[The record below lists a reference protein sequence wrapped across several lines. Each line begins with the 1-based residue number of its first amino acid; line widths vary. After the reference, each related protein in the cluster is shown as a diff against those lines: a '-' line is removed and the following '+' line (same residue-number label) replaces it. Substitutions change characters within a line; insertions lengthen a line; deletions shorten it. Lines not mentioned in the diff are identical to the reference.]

1 MSHFAVM
8 VIGQNVENQLAPYH
22 EFECTGTVDQ
32 YVQTI
37 DRLPS
42 LLEDYAKDTRTMRK
56 GPDGQLLSAY
66 DDFFYRDPTE
76 EESAKIGSMGGSGFG
91 DGISYSSKDWGDRK
105 GYRTKVKYLPDG
117 WEELDVPV
125 SDCMSLV
132 DFIKYQ
138 TSDEFPILQEG
149 DDPDLHG
156 SCKYGWARVNA
167 AGEVIEYT
175 DRTNPNKQWDWYQI
189 GGRCSG
195 FLKLKQDAAGSL
207 GQRGLM
213 GSCANDGEG
222 RADSALKSAI
232 DFEGMRD
239 EAGAE
244 AAASW
249 DKAADAKI
257 AAGFAADTTW
267 DAWPVVRERH
277 PGNIEAAR
285 DEYHAQGAMQAAKKA
300 LDLWNDTDK
309 YLTPREEF
317 ILQARDS
324 ALVLFG
330 VVQDSK
336 WFAKG
341 EMGWFGMSTDDMT
354 QAEWNRKVNELLDE
368 LPDDTLITIVDCHI

>member
-42 LLEDYAKDTRTMRK
+42 LLEDYAKDTHSMLR
-56 GPDGQLLSAY
+56 GPEGELVSAY
-66 DDFFYRDPTE
+66 DDRFYREKTE
-76 EESAKIGSMGGSGFG
+76 EEKKGKTHLDA
-91 DGISYSSKDWGDRK
+91 SSKIRF
-105 GYRTKVKYLPDG
+105 VPEG
-117 WEELDVPV
+117 WTEQEVV
-125 SDCMSLV
+125 VNEFMSLV

-138 TSDEFPILQEG
+138 TSDGFPFLQEG
-149 DDPDLHG
+149 DELDLLDEH
-156 SCKYGWARVNA
+156 KWGWARVNA

-189 GGRCSG
+189 GGRWSG

-207 GQRGLM
+207 GHQGLM

-239 EAGAE
+239 EAGAK
-244 AAASW
+244 AATNW
-249 DKAADAKI
+249 DKAAEAKI
-257 AAGFAADTTW
+257 AAGLPADSMWEPW
-267 DAWPVVRERH
+267 DVVRERH
-277 PGNIEAAR
+277 PGNIDAAR
-285 DEYHAQGAMQAAKKA
+285 DEYHAQGAMQAVKKA
-300 LDLWNDTDK
+300 LNLWDGTDK
-309 YLTPREEF
+309 FLTPRDEF
-317 ILQARDS
+317 IQQARDS